1 MDEDMGF
8 DRFLEEQYE
17 DRFWFYDD
25 SEQFELNQLALDNDS
40 DDLYDEDEYYDSG
53 DYDDDL

>member
-1 MDEDMGF
+1 MDEDMAL
-8 DRFLEEQYE
+8 DSFLEEQYE

-25 SEQFELNQLALDNDS
+25 AEEFERNQLALDNDS

-53 DYDDDL
+53 EYDDI